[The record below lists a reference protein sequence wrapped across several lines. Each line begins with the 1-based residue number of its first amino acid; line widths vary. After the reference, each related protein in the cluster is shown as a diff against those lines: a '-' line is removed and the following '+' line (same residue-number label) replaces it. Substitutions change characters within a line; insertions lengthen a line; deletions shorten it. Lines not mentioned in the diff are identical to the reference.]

1 MKENKIK
8 ELLSQFGRLFGRRK
22 KESSKNLQFL
32 LELSSR
38 EPTNG
43 HPHLKIGEIYQKL
56 GEKQNALQEYLKA
69 AEIFCNFEQYHK
81 GASIFIK
88 ILKQNPEMDSVKIKL
103 ADTYRKMGFLEQAFI
118 QYYKLFCSYRN
129 IGMKDK
135 ALEIVGMMAE
145 LDPQRFT
152 LDASNSLD
160 PEDSDGIL
168 KRPGANEKIAKMNI
182 DYPGEKET
190 SSFFDLAE
198 ILEAN
203 GPVELEESRSITLEE
218 SYKAGGVIEE
228 LEKTANKKEWYPNY
242 HYQMGLVCKEM
253 ELIDEAIQHFQLA
266 LKMGQRPIE
275 ANKLLDQCLKDR
287 GRLEDC
293 KSFERTLQEESAI
306 A

>member
-1 MKENKIK
+1 MKDNIIK
-8 ELLSQFGRLFGRRK
+8 ELLSQLGRLLGGRK
-22 KESSKNLQFL
+22 KESSKNLQPL
-32 LELSSR
+32 LELAGR

-43 HPHLKIGEIYQKL
+43 YPHLKIGEIYQKL
-56 GEKQNALQEYLKA
+56 GEKKNALQEYLRA

-81 GASIFIK
+81 GASIFTK
-88 ILKQNPEMDSVKIKL
+88 ILKQNPDMDSVKIKL
-103 ADTYRKMGFLEQAFI
+103 ADTYRKMGFLEQALI

-129 IGMKDK
+129 IGLKDK

-152 LDASNSLD
+152 LDGSNSLD

-168 KRPGANEKIAKMNI
+168 KRPGANEKSAKMKL
-182 DYPGEKET
+182 DCPGEKET
-190 SSFFDLAE
+190 TSFFDLGE

-203 GPVELEESRSITLEE
+203 GAVDLEEAKSITLEE

-228 LEKTANKKEWYPNY
+228 LEKTANTKELFPNF

-253 ELIDEAIQHFQLA
+253 ELIDEAIKHFQLA
-266 LKMGQRPIE
+266 LEMGQKPIE
-275 ANKLLDQCLKDR
+275 ANKLLEQCLKDK

-293 KSFERTLQEESAI
+293 KSFGRKLQEEGAI
-306 A
+306 G